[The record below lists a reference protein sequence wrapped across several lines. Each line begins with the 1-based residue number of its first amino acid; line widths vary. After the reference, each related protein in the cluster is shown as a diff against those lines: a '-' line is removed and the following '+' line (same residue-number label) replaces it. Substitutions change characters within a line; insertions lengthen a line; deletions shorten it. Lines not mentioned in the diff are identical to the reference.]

1 MKSAFSAYVA
11 WGAFCSLFAHAMYP
25 TDTSSR
31 YEPLYMLAAG
41 FIVLVGVVLWLNCSY
56 FKKVAKETVVENKVK
71 VHPIES
77 AKGSAVEMDKREK
90 EKVQQEIAL
99 DVQ

>member
-11 WGAFCSLFAHAMYP
+11 WGAFCSLFAHVVYP

-41 FIVLVGVVLWLNCSY
+41 FIVLIGAFLWLNCSY
-56 FKKVAKETVVENKVK
+56 FKEVVKETAMENKK
-71 VHPIES
+71 H
-77 AKGSAVEMDKREK
+77 KKNK
-90 EKVQQEIAL
+90 ERMQQEIAL
-99 DVQ
+99 DVL